1 VIAMNDIDFLV
12 IGAAKS
18 ATTWLQR
25 CMQADPTVHVPDPE
39 LHYFSREYERGHDW
53 YCAQYTPQPG
63 TVLIGEKSNSYLD
76 TPPSMERIAKDLPHV
91 KLIAQLRNPVD
102 RAYSD
107 YCMHYR
113 RGDVGRD
120 INRYIDPRGP
130 RESRILPA
138 GLYSQQL
145 ATVYDLFPADRILV
159 TFFENIK
166 TGPAEQLTRV
176 RDFLGLPRMPAET
189 FLQPK
194 VKDKT
199 TPMLPPALRRLLA
212 PVKPMVKPLRS
223 SSAFKTLHGMFAS
236 EVQYEPLSEDL
247 RQRLVDFYSPDVE
260 NLGRMIGTDLSGWLN
275 GRAVRSRALAAPV

>member
-1 VIAMNDIDFLV
+1 MIAMKDIDFLV

-25 CMQADPTVHVPDPE
+25 CLQADPTVHVPGPE

-53 YCAQYTPQPG
+53 YCAQYDPQPG

-76 TPPSMERIAKDLPHV
+76 TPPSMERIARDLPHV

-120 INRYIDPRGP
+120 IERYIDPRGP

-138 GLYSQQL
+138 GMYSQQL
-145 ATVYDLFPADRILV
+145 ETVYELFPADRILV

-166 TGPAEQLTRV
+166 TGPGAQLTRV
-176 RDFLGLPRMPAET
+176 RDFLGLPHVSPEP

-199 TPMLPPALRRLLA
+199 TPMIHPALGKLLA
-212 PVKPMVKPLRS
+212 PVKPIIKPLRTS
-223 SSAFKTLHGMFAS
+223 AAFKALHGIFAS
-236 EVQYEPLSEDL
+236 EIQYEPMSDDL
-247 RQRLVDFYSPDVE
+247 RKRLVDYYAADVE
-260 NLGRMIGTDLSGWLN
+260 KVGRMIGTDLTGWMD
-275 GRAVRSRALAAPV
+275 GRAVRSGAVAAPV